1 MDAAAHMEAGHEAN
15 RRGDSVEAR
24 RCFLAAFE
32 LDGRAAAQISAAN
45 MALKFGDIEAAM
57 QEYRSV
63 LKRTDLK
70 DTYRMAVE
78 KKLSEQVNVAAAAA
92 RACCCGGVGAE
103 PVRMVQAAAP
113 EPEPRQ
119 QPPRCARECRHHEC
133 RQPGLA
139 GVKPCVNVGASLYQS
154 MSATN

>member
-1 MDAAAHMEAGHEAN
+1 MHGAAA
-15 RRGDSVEAR
+15 
-24 RCFLAAFE
+24 CLAAAAR
-32 LDGRAAAQISAAN
+32 LRRAAAAA
-45 MALKFGDIEAAM
+45 A
-57 QEYRSV
+57 
-63 LKRTDLK
+63 
-70 DTYRMAVE
+70 
-78 KKLSEQVNVAAAAA
+78 AAAAA